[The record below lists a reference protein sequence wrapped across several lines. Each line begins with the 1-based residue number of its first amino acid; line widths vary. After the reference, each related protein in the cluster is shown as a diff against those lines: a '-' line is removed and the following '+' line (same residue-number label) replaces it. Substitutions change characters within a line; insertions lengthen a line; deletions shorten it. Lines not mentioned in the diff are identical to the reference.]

1 MKLTPKEEKITRLA
15 LDRAAKDGERA
26 AAALKLIE
34 SLRARGVTVEDLQA
48 DAAPE
53 IVYVE
58 PEDRRQ
64 QAAQEPAY
72 YRTPTAEER
81 AAAQAQYD
89 EEMRVSREKQAFQK
103 QQQDEIEA
111 ETYARSQDHWLEK
124 LLRWNA
130 IVTCKWN
137 GVNPTKANIEA
148 TNAIQKVVF
157 SICAVLI
164 IVALIILLFSG
175 LSQTAQG

>member
-34 SLRARGVTVEDLQA
+34 SLRARGVTVEDLQS

-64 QAAQEPAY
+64 QPAQEPAY
-72 YRTPTAEER
+72 YRPPTAEER
-81 AAAQAQYD
+81 AASQAQHD
-89 EEMRVSREKQAFQK
+89 EDMRVSREKQAFQK
-103 QQQDEIEA
+103 QQQEELEA
-111 ETYARSQDHWLEK
+111 EIYARSRDSWLEK
-124 LLRWNA
+124 QLRWNA
-130 IVTCKWN
+130 MVTCKWW
-137 GVNPTKANIEA
+137 GWSPTKGNIEA
-148 TNAIQKVVF
+148 INAYQKVVF

-164 IVALIILLFSG
+164 IVTLIMVLF
-175 LSQTAQG
+175 LP